1 VRAALVTAGF
11 LAAAAAGCERDNSA
25 AQPTN
30 PPSNVAPPA
39 VAKPDTRPTV
49 TFGAGDT
56 SATVRV
62 EVVDTEPKI
71 ERGLMYRQ
79 NLPPDDGMLF
89 LLGVEKEW
97 KFWMHN
103 TLVPLDIVF
112 IKRDHTVAGVS
123 ANAEPLTESLRTVGV
138 PSLYVVEVNAGW
150 CAAHHVGAGTT
161 VRFDGVDP
169 DRALR

>member
-1 VRAALVTAGF
+1 VRTVVIAVAFLVGACDHDTTAT
-11 LAAAAAGCERDNSA
+11 
-25 AQPTN
+25 QPTT
-30 PPSNVAPPA
+30 PPPTPPA
-39 VAKPDTRPTV
+39 VTPDTRPTV
-49 TFGAGDT
+49 VFGDGSAA
-56 SATVRV
+56 ATVRV
-62 EVVDTEPKI
+62 EVVDTPPKV

-112 IKRDHTVAGVS
+112 IKRDHTVAGIS
-123 ANAEPLTESLRTVGV
+123 ANAEPLTETLRTVGI

-150 CAAHHVGAGTT
+150 CAAHHVTAGT
-161 VRFDGVDP
+161 VVHFEGIDSHS
-169 DRALR
+169 ALR